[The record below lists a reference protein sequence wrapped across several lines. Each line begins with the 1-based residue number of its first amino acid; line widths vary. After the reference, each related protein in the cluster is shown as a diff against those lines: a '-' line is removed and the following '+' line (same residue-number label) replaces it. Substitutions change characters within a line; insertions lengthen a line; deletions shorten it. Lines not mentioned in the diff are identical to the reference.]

1 MEFPNLLE
9 LPEDQVQLVLQG
21 YVAGMEDQKNSII
34 DLIEG
39 VSANAED
46 FVVVSVLSDI
56 LSVLREETTIGDLL
70 GE

>member
-46 FVVVSVLSDI
+46 FVVVSALSDI

>member
-56 LSVLREETTIGDLL
+56 LSVLREETTIGELL